1 MPTLQFLIPGRALT
15 KVKHLYGKSGALS
28 DPNVDVLVELDFSVR
43 EEIDRDFFSINK
55 MLITPQSTRS
65 IIERM
70 NRTAQLAQEMLI
82 TEAMRCGLLLSTPP
96 VARDEKS
103 RSREKPLTKT
113 SYTIN
118 LLPPNRPDDH
128 KFILQSSF
136 IIFLSYL
143 NKNGLF

>member
-1 MPTLQFLIPGRALT
+1 
-15 KVKHLYGKSGALS
+15 
-28 DPNVDVLVELDFSVR
+28 
-43 EEIDRDFFSINK
+43 DFFSINK

-96 VARDEKS
+96 VAREEKS

-143 NKNGLF
+143 NKNGLFTSNTVLTASRPMFTRLLDMRRNFVTKTTKFFSNSDFSQ